1 MPGEGYFSKLFFAK
15 RGGTFFFRQG
25 WHVIYASMTMDATPP
40 SHDNKKPLTNEHLSN
55 ERTLLA
61 WIRTAVGI
69 MAFGFVVVKFSLF
82 IKQMEVVMGRPQVEG
97 QHHSYSGLV
106 GILLVILGALAL
118 LVGMIR
124 YHRTSRQL
132 STGQFRE
139 RSTWLYIF
147 AAGMLLVSIVLIL
160 YLSDIL

>member
-1 MPGEGYFSKLFFAK
+1 MEWNCL
-15 RGGTFFFRQG
+15 FRQG
-25 WHVIYASMTMDATPP
+25 WHVIYASMTMNATSP
-40 SHDNKKPLTNEHLSN
+40 SHDNKKLLTNEHLSN

-82 IKQMEVVMGRPQVEG
+82 IKQMTIMLGKSPVEG
-97 QHHSYSGLV
+97 KNHEYSGLV

-124 YHRTSRQL
+124 YHHTSRQL

-147 AAGMLLVSIVLIL
+147 AAGMLLVSIVLVL

>member
-1 MPGEGYFSKLFFAK
+1 MPEADTDPRVYFA
-15 RGGTFFFRQG
+15 
-25 WHVIYASMTMDATPP
+25 A
-40 SHDNKKPLTNEHLSN
+40 
-55 ERTLLA
+55 ERTMLA
-61 WIRTAVGI
+61 WLRTGIAV

-82 IKQMEVVMGRPQVEG
+82 IKQMTIMLDKSPVEG
-97 QHHSYSGLV
+97 KNHEYSGLV

-160 YLSDIL
+160 YLGDIL